1 MQEKANKV
9 IDIEK
14 LVQSKNPKLKKWLP
28 GFIIRYLKRILHEDE
43 VNQFLHDHKNKT
55 GHEFCEAAV
64 KYLNMNVIVNG
75 IERIPKTGPV
85 VITMNHPLGGMDA
98 VAFIHALQNHRK
110 DLKFIVNDVLM
121 HLTNLQPFFVGV
133 NKYGRNEKSARV
145 QIMEL
150 FQSDH
155 AICIFPAGLVS
166 RKSKGRVSDLEWK
179 KTFMTYALK
188 YQIPI
193 LPIYIEGELSNFFYR
208 LSNFRKFIRVKANVE
223 MLYLA
228 NELFKQRNNTITFEV
243 GELIDTEKLEIS
255 KGDHALAQEIKN
267 KVYQLKK

>member
-1 MQEKANKV
+1 
-9 IDIEK
+9 
-14 LVQSKNPKLKKWLP
+14 
-28 GFIIRYLKRILHEDE
+28 
-43 VNQFLHDHKNKT
+43 
-55 GHEFCEAAV
+55 
-64 KYLNMNVIVNG
+64 
-75 IERIPKTGPV
+75 
-85 VITMNHPLGGMDA
+85 
-98 VAFIHALQNHRK
+98 
-110 DLKFIVNDVLM
+110 
-121 HLTNLQPFFVGV
+121 
-133 NKYGRNEKSARV
+133 
-145 QIMEL
+145 MEL

-243 GELIDTEKLEIS
+243 GELIDIKKLDTS
-255 KGDHALAQEIKN
+255 KGDHTLAQDIKT
-267 KVYQLKK
+267 KVYQLRK